1 MICTTGRAIMI
12 REKNPCGWWLW
23 LAWLILMMIFNMK
36 SKQVFYVHFVL
47 NIDIE
52 NITFYSK
59 WLMLYS
65 IKLVMIIVCR
75 VISRYLF
82 WFIWLDVNR
91 DQRLDLNEFR
101 NLLSQSLGAT
111 VGGTNESINYSSY
124 DQSSSSFASA
134 NTGDVSGFSAEGFQ
148 VGAELSA
155 QSVGIASSSSFAA
168 NASQQQVQVDPSNP
182 KNLFQDPNPQIIR
195 RPAPGEALTYTQ
207 NIRIR
212 FLQPPPVPPPGV
224 SLQKNSFP
232 LLLLS

>member
-1 MICTTGRAIMI
+1 
-12 REKNPCGWWLW
+12 
-23 LAWLILMMIFNMK
+23 
-36 SKQVFYVHFVL
+36 
-47 NIDIE
+47 
-52 NITFYSK
+52 
-59 WLMLYS
+59 
-65 IKLVMIIVCR
+65 MIIVCR